1 MSAKSLRICLWSG
14 PRNVSTAL
22 MYSFAQRS
30 DTAVVDEP
38 LYGHYLRVS
47 GARHPGRAEV
57 LASMDTDG
65 DRVMRLL
72 IGDAPPKPVLF
83 MKHMA
88 HHLTQVGDGFL
99 ALTAHVLLIRDPR
112 DMLTSLTRQ
121 LPDAKLADTGL
132 ERQCR
137 LLAQLRSL
145 GQAPPVIDAQRLLG
159 DPARIL
165 ATLCSRLGLA
175 FEPAMLHWPAGPK
188 PYDGVWARHWYD
200 NVHRS
205 TGFESRPR
213 SRDALPERL
222 LPLLTECRPH
232 YDELFACAI

>member
-1 MSAKSLRICLWSG
+1 
-14 PRNVSTAL
+14 
-22 MYSFAQRS
+22 
-30 DTAVVDEP
+30 
-38 LYGHYLRVS
+38 
-47 GARHPGRAEV
+47 
-57 LASMDTDG
+57 MDTDG
-65 DRVMRLL
+65 DRVMRRL

-88 HHLTQVGDGFL
+88 HHLTQVEDGFL